1 MRACNKQLLGKL
13 YADQLYLERL
23 LVNPHFLNGRQN
35 ILALEQQLTKKKG
48 DREGKYKDKE
58 SDPKDQ
64 EDPIQRKVFFPKLF
78 PISKKKMYICNDIHQ
93 ETTIIILFVSRFAY
107 VLKKVWC
114 F

>member
-64 EDPIQRKVFFPKLF
+64 EDPIQRKVFCPKLL
-78 PISKKKMYICNDIHQ
+78 PISQKMYICNGIPR
-93 ETTIIILFVSRFAY
+93 EKIIMFLFVPRFAC

>member
-64 EDPIQRKVFFPKLF
+64 EDPIQRKVFCPKLF
-78 PISKKKMYICNDIHQ
+78 PISQKSLMVYLGKKLSCFYSFLDSRVCSRR
-93 ETTIIILFVSRFAY
+93 FGVS
-107 VLKKVWC
+107 K
-114 F
+114 

>member
-48 DREGKYKDKE
+48 DREGK
-58 SDPKDQ
+58 
-64 EDPIQRKVFFPKLF
+64 
-78 PISKKKMYICNDIHQ
+78 
-93 ETTIIILFVSRFAY
+93 
-107 VLKKVWC
+107 
-114 F
+114 

>member
-64 EDPIQRKVFFPKLF
+64 EDPIQRKVFFPKSF
-78 PISKKKMYICNDIHQ
+78 PISKNECNSIRR
-93 ETTIIILFVSRFAY
+93 ETTIIFLFFPRFAY

>member
-64 EDPIQRKVFFPKLF
+64 EDPIQRKVFCPKLL
-78 PISKKKMYICNDIHQ
+78 PISQK
-93 ETTIIILFVSRFAY
+93 VSFKCIY
-107 VLKKVWC
+107 VMVYLGKNYHV
-114 F
+114 FIPS

>member
-64 EDPIQRKVFFPKLF
+64 EDPIQRKVFVRNCSQYRK
-78 PISKKKMYICNDIHQ
+78 
-93 ETTIIILFVSRFAY
+93 IIKCIY
-107 VLKKVWC
+107 VMVYVC
-114 F
+114 

>member
-64 EDPIQRKVFFPKLF
+64 EDPIQRKVFCPKLF
-78 PISKKKMYICNDIHQ
+78 PISQKCIYVMVYLGKKLSCFYSFLDSRVCSRR
-93 ETTIIILFVSRFAY
+93 FGVS
-107 VLKKVWC
+107 K
-114 F
+114 

>member
-64 EDPIQRKVFFPKLF
+64 EDPIQRKVFCPKLL
-78 PISKKKMYICNDIHQ
+78 PISQKYVMVYLGKKLSCFYSFLDSRVCSRR
-93 ETTIIILFVSRFAY
+93 FGVS
-107 VLKKVWC
+107 K
-114 F
+114 

>member
-64 EDPIQRKVFFPKLF
+64 EDPIQRKVFCPKSF
-78 PISKKKMYICNDIHQ
+78 PISQKYICNGKHL
-93 ETTIIILFVSRFAY
+93 ETTIIFLFVPRFAY